1 MPKSILS
8 AARYDFRGGRNSV
21 VSPDLLNDNELVDMT
36 NARLIASYGAF
47 TKRSGSQRI
56 HASAIGSGAA
66 IRGLFQWDAP
76 AGKQVVAIANGDLW
90 YRTGFTYATAFT
102 QVVSG
107 LFSTTKPTFFQPF
120 RANASG
126 APLILFIA
134 SDSKFFKW
142 DGTTLTRIDTVA
154 GTPDADRVIAYHTR
168 L

>member
-1 MPKSILS
+1 
-8 AARYDFRGGRNSV
+8 
-21 VSPDLLNDNELVDMT
+21 
-36 NARLIASYGAF
+36 
-47 TKRSGSQRI
+47 
-56 HASAIGSGAA
+56 
-66 IRGLFQWDAP
+66 QWDAP

-142 DGTTLTRIDTVA
+142 YGTTLTRIDPVA

-168 L
+168 LFSRDPLYKKNLFWSKVGDGEAWTSTGIGTDGGSALVDG